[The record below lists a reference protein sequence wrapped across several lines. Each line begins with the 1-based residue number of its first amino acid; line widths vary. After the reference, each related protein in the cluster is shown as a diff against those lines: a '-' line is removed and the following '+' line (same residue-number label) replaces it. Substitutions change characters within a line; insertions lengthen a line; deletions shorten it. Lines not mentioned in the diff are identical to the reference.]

1 MAFAPRVCS
10 GRAPVLPKP
19 LPREIPFR
27 RQVEKRSWELVQDLL
42 DGSGYELQMAEVV
55 FVTSV
60 DLYLSP
66 DFEPYLSPD

>member
-1 MAFAPRVCS
+1 METNEN
-10 GRAPVLPKP
+10 
-19 LPREIPFR
+19 EIIHCEPGTVR
-27 RQVEKRSWELVQDLL
+27 DLL

>member
-1 MAFAPRVCS
+1 METNENKILHFEPGTVRN
-10 GRAPVLPKP
+10 
-19 LPREIPFR
+19 
-27 RQVEKRSWELVQDLL
+27 LL
-42 DGSGYELQMAEVV
+42 DGLGYEPQMVRVV